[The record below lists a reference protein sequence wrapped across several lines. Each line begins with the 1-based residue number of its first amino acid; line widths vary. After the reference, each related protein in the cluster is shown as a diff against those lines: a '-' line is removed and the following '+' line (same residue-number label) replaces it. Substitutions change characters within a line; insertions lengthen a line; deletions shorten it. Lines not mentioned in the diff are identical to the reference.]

1 MLNENVVTPNEESKL
16 KETGMKPGV
25 KKPSF
30 VKKYPVVTT
39 VLFGLLAVV
48 IVFFWKDIEGNYEKK
63 AVIKAASAQLL
74 ENNRQSLMVL
84 SKPLAW
90 SIRLEMMRG
99 NMEQVDLLIS
109 DLVKERNFQ
118 FIHILGLDG
127 NVVLSTNKKLEG
139 MPVDIVSV
147 NDALPNDSTVVINEA
162 DDVVVVVT
170 PVMGYD
176 SKLGT
181 LVFGCKTVV
190 PEFK

>member
-16 KETGMKPGV
+16 KEAGMKPGV

-90 SIRLEMMRG
+90 SIRSEMMRG

>member
-16 KETGMKPGV
+16 KEAGMKPGV